1 MKRYSLLSPFV
12 AQHNLYGLSAGKRV
26 MVLSVLVFLA
36 PGCGKP
42 TPSPTPNEPTSSQ
55 ADTQLIE
62 SDISPQPETNY
73 LSDDG
78 TTLWARPVSGVE
90 LDLTGT
96 AEDTESVL
104 FLRSGEFFSKEEG
117 KRIWQAL
124 GPAGDLA
131 LSSLAAMAGKPV
143 EETKRIVVS
152 LGPGEDYG
160 TPNVSVAV
168 DAEATDDLPLLRRE
182 IEMLATA
189 MPNDMHIVFLFSP
202 KFLLGDGGGLFV
214 EAWNPLRDLLTDLA
228 GEDWQAAALGIHLS
242 ESFYWE
248 LRIVGT
254 AATRETTMSR
264 TLRKESG
271 DWPKAVQAIIA
282 SQAWPNYSN
291 KIIARSPKMFE
302 QLATYTRAGT
312 EGRQVVLNGYLPK
325 SAGHNLVLA
334 SELLLAGLGQ
344 PVEGTATPQIASADQ
359 QPKSLEERLSDP
371 VSLQFRRESLET
383 ALQLLSN
390 ATNIPI
396 RIEGRDL
403 QLEGITRNQML
414 GLDEQ
419 GKAAREV
426 LVQILRRANPDPLAQ
441 GPRDERQKLI
451 FVVRQGAEGP
461 VIHITTR
468 SSAMG
473 RNETIDTAFQSE
485 SKK

>member
-1 MKRYSLLSPFV
+1 MKRYPLLPPFA
-12 AQHNLYGLSAGKRV
+12 AQHNLYGLSAGSHL
-26 MVLSVLVFLA
+26 MVLSVLLFLVS
-36 PGCGKP
+36 GCGEP
-42 TPSPTPNEPTSSQ
+42 TPTPTPKEPTSSQ
-55 ADTQLIE
+55 ADTQVRELDNSE
-62 SDISPQPETNY
+62 KPETKQ
-73 LSDDG
+73 LADDG
-78 TTLWARPVSGVE
+78 TTLWARPVNRGE

-96 AEDTESVL
+96 ANDTESVL
-104 FLRSGEFFSKEEG
+104 FLRSGDFFSNEEG
-117 KRIWQAL
+117 KRIWRAL

-131 LSSLAAMAGKPV
+131 LSSLTSMAGKPI
-143 EETKRIVVS
+143 EETNRIVVS

-160 TPNVSVAV
+160 TPNVSVAI
-168 DAEATDDLPLLRRE
+168 DAEATDELPLLRRE
-182 IEMLATA
+182 VEMLAAT
-189 MPNDMHIVFLFSP
+189 MPNDMHVVFLFSP

-214 EAWNPLRDLLTDLA
+214 EAWKPLRDLLTDLA
-228 GEDWQAAALGIHLS
+228 GEDWQAAAFGIHVGD
-242 ESFYWE
+242 SFYWE
-248 LRIVGT
+248 LRVVGT
-254 AATRETTMSR
+254 AATRETTLSR

-271 DWPKAVQAIIA
+271 DWPKAIQSIIA

-291 KIIARSPKMFE
+291 KIVARSPKMFG

-334 SELLLAGLGQ
+334 SELILAGLGQ
-344 PVEGTATPQIASADQ
+344 PVEGAAPPQVASADQ
-359 QPKSLEERLSDP
+359 KPKSLEQRLSDP

-426 LVQILRRANPDPLAQ
+426 LVEILRRANPDPLAQ
-441 GPRDERQKLI
+441 GPRDERQKLT
-451 FVVRQGAEGP
+451 FVVRQGEAGP

-468 SSAMG
+468 SSAKG
-473 RNETIDTAFQSE
+473 RNETIDAAFQAE
-485 SKK
+485 SQE